1 MLILSR
7 KEGQSIVVGDDLVL
21 QIVNVKGGR
30 VKVSI
35 QGPPS
40 IRIRRGELLAR
51 DSELQKDCS
60 PHSDVGRS
68 DRQTPVDDSSA
79 LSLI

>member
-51 DSELQKDCS
+51 DSELQKTCS
-60 PHSDVGRS
+60 RQSDVGRS

-79 LSLI
+79 FSLI